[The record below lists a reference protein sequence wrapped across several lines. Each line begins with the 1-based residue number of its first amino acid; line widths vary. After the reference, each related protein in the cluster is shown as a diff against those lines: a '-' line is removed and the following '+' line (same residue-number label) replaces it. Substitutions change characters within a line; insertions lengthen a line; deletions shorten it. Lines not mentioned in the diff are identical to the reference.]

1 MGACTPPFRDDRFAR
16 TDGYVDRVMIR
27 FDESRQ
33 LPKLQLFGNSSKLY
47 IPMDGEDYAVV
58 RSEKVG
64 EMPVSFSLSFAQGCD

>member
-1 MGACTPPFRDDRFAR
+1 
-16 TDGYVDRVMIR
+16 MIR

-64 EMPVSFSLSFAQGCD
+64 EMPVSFSSSFAQGRD